1 MSTIEERAPL
11 APITDRRQLRVL
23 LAEAEAVQA
32 RLMETLAEA
41 VALLEPIIVLSSD
54 DPLAAFRLPDGT
66 VCYRTVPV
74 AEVRPGQWFERQ
86 HGDEAWHQV
95 ERVVPGESMIGL
107 VHDGGGGLMWWPRVD
122 GRVRVACRPEL
133 LACRAESAELRAE
146 ARADRAEVAG

>member
-11 APITDRRQLRVL
+11 TPITLDRRQLRSL

-32 RLMETLAEA
+32 KLMETLAEA

-86 HGDEAWHQV
+86 HGDEAWYQV

-107 VHDGGGGLMWWPRVD
+107 VHGGGGLMWWPRVD